1 MMNDKT
7 PVKNPSRKYLTLI
20 LPSRT
25 ILRLRGMLKV
35 ILASIIANEILMTAF
50 LYIAGMIDPNVPHTV
65 VSVFSFAT
73 CFLVGTWL
81 QSDARRAFATAHGKG
96 FIMPVTETNRSLGIA
111 ADCPK
116 RWLVILHIEL
126 NPTAVGL

>member
-1 MMNDKT
+1 MNKT
-7 PVKNPSRKYLTLI
+7 PLKNPARKYLTL
-20 LPSRT
+20 LVPSRT
-25 ILRLRGMLKV
+25 VMRLRGMLKV

-50 LYIAGMIDPNVPHTV
+50 LYLAGMIDPNIPHTV

-81 QSDARRAFATAHGKG
+81 QSDARRAYATAREQG
-96 FIMPVTETNRSLGIA
+96 FIAPIDGANRSLAIT

-126 NPTAVGL
+126 NPAAVGL

>member
-1 MMNDKT
+1 MNDKT
-7 PVKNPSRKYLTLI
+7 PFKHPVRKYLTL
-20 LPSRT
+20 LVPSRT
-25 ILRLRGMLKV
+25 VMRLRGMFKV
-35 ILASIIANEILMTAF
+35 IVASIVANEILMTVF
-50 LYIAGMIDPNVPHTV
+50 LYLAGMIDPNIPRTV

-81 QSDARRAFATAHGKG
+81 QSDARRAYWAAREQG
-96 FIMPVTETNRSLGIA
+96 FIAPLEGADRALAIT

-126 NPTAVGL
+126 NPAAVGL

>member
-1 MMNDKT
+1 MNKT
-7 PVKNPSRKYLTLI
+7 PLKHPARKYLTL
-20 LPSRT
+20 LVPSRA
-25 ILRLRGMLKV
+25 IMRLRGMLKV

-50 LYIAGMIDPNVPHTV
+50 LYLAGMIDPNIPHTV

-81 QSDARRAFATAHGKG
+81 QSDARRAYATAREQG
-96 FIMPVTETNRSLGIA
+96 FIAPLDGADRALAIT

-126 NPTAVGL
+126 NPAAVGL

>member
-1 MMNDKT
+1 MNDK
-7 PVKNPSRKYLTLI
+7 PPLKNPSRKYLTLI
-20 LPSRT
+20 VPSRT
-25 ILRLRGMLKV
+25 VMRLRGMLKV
-35 ILASIIANEILMTAF
+35 ILASIIANEILMTVF
-50 LYIAGMIDPNVPHTV
+50 LYLAGMIDPNVPHTV

-81 QSDARRAFATAHGKG
+81 QSDARRAYSTAREQG
-96 FIMPVTETNRSLGIA
+96 FIAPVDDTNRSFGIT

-126 NPTAVGL
+126 NPVAAGL